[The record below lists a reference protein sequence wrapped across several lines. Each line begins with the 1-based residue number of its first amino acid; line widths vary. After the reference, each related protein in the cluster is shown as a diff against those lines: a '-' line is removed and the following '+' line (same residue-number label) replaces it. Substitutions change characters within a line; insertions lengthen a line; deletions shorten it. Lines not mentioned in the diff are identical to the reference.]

1 MEKLAIL
8 ILMLGIVGV
17 VAWRLRSSPKQ
28 TEYGSETAEAQDKP
42 DPYHCVSIRSPKG
55 ACEAAKQLMGKRFL
69 SREAPPPLPLLNC
82 TAKYCQC
89 RYAHH
94 ESRRVDGGD
103 RRAPFKDEHGT
114 GPELRSASDRR
125 RS

>member
-8 ILMLGIVGV
+8 ILMLGIAGV
-17 VAWRLRSSPKQ
+17 VVWRLRSASKE
-28 TEYGSETAEAQDKP
+28 TEYGSDTAAAQDKLN
-42 DPYHCVSIRSPKG
+42 PYHCISIRSPKG

-69 SREAPPPLPLLNC
+69 SREAPPLPLPNC
-82 TAKYCQC
+82 TAKHCQC

-94 ESRRVDGGD
+94 DDRRVGGEE
-103 RRAPFKDEHGT
+103 RRAPFKGEHST
-114 GPELRSASDRR
+114 GPERRSGRADRR

>member
-42 DPYHCVSIRSPKG
+42 DPYHCVSIRSPKD

-69 SREAPPPLPLLNC
+69 SREAPPLPLPNC
-82 TAKYCQC
+82 TAKHC
-89 RYAHH
+89 RCHDAHH
-94 ESRRVDGGD
+94 EDRRVDDGD
-103 RRAPFKDEHGT
+103 RRAPFKGEHGT
-114 GPELRSASDRR
+114 GLERRSASDRR